1 MQWVC
6 EICGYV
12 HDGEEP
18 PPNCVVCGA
27 PSSKFVEWTADNG
40 GKSGDGPND
49 SGPDKNVD

>member
-27 PSSKFVEWTADNG
+27 PSSKFVEWTEDNG
-40 GKSGDGPND
+40 GGSEDRPNG
-49 SGPDKNVD
+49 SSPDKNVN